1 MISSIPK
8 TSGKPMKILVSPSG
22 FKESL
27 EADVAADCIEEGI
40 LRVVPNAI
48 IRKAPL
54 VDGGEGF
61 TRALVQATQGQLKFL
76 EVVGPVQAPIK
87 SFYGFLGGG
96 SKTAVIEMAAAAG
109 LRLVPR
115 DARDPGCTTTYG
127 VGQLILAALDDGA
140 EHIIVGCGDSGTSDG
155 GAGMLQALGVRLL
168 DIQGAELPRS
178 GGGND
183 LSKLHDIDLTRLDP
197 RLRNVNI
204 EVACNWH
211 NVLCGPKGVAR
222 VFGPQKG
229 ATPEQVEKLAAGL
242 DTYARIVGRIL
253 GNDISTAPGSGAS
266 GGLGAGLMIAGAT
279 LHPRFDVIMK
289 YFCIDDLMEDCDLV
303 ITAEGGID
311 YQTPRG
317 KIPAEVARRAKQR
330 KLPVIALA
338 GTVGVDAD
346 VNYLAGIDAFASIMQ
361 CPTSLENAI
370 DQAERLLKD
379 GAESAMRMVV
389 VGRGLNEEKRM
400 ADMAALSAKLFGE
413 KLVKPLLRVNTT

>member
-1 MISSIPK
+1 MLSSISK
-8 TSGKPMKILVSPSG
+8 SCGQPMKILVSPSG

-40 LRVVPNAI
+40 LRVVPNAV

-61 TRALVQATQGQLKFL
+61 TRALVQATKGELKFL
-76 EVVGPVQAPIK
+76 EVVGPVRTPVQ
-87 SFYGFLGGG
+87 SFYGFLGGS

-115 DARDPGCTTTYG
+115 DSRDPGSTTTYG

-140 EHIIVGCGDSGTSDG
+140 EHILIGCGDSGTCDG
-155 GAGMLQALGVRLL
+155 GAGMLQALGARLL
-168 DIQGAELPRS
+168 DINGHELPTS

-183 LSKLHDIDLTRLDP
+183 LLRLHDIDLTGLDERLK
-197 RLRNVNI
+197 RVNI

-229 ATPEQVEKLAAGL
+229 ATLQQVEMLAAGL
-242 DTYARIVGRIL
+242 DTYAAIVEQIL
-253 GNDISTAPGSGAS
+253 GRDISMAPGSGAS
-266 GGLGAGLMIAGAT
+266 GGLGAGLMVIGAT
-279 LHPRFDVIMK
+279 LHPRFDLIMK
-289 YFCIDDLMEDCDLV
+289 YFCIDDLMDDCDLV

-317 KIPAEVARRAKQR
+317 KVPAEVARRAKQR
-330 KLPVIALA
+330 KLPVIVLA
-338 GTVGVDAD
+338 GTVGMDAH
-346 VNYLAGIDAFASIMQ
+346 VNYHAGIDAFASIMQ
-361 CPTSLENAI
+361 CPISLEDAI
-370 DQAERLLKD
+370 RQADVLLRD

-400 ADMAALSAKLFGE
+400 ADMAALTARLFGE

>member
-1 MISSIPK
+1 
-8 TSGKPMKILVSPSG
+8 MKILVSPSG

-40 LRVVPNAI
+40 LRVIPNAI
-48 IRKAPL
+48 VRKAPL

-61 TRALVQATQGQLKFL
+61 TRALVQATKGQLKFL
-76 EVVGPVQAPIK
+76 EVVGPVQSPIQ

-115 DARDPGCTTTYG
+115 DARDPGSTTTYG

-140 EHIIVGCGDSGTSDG
+140 EHIILGCGDSGTCDG
-155 GAGMLQALGVRLL
+155 GAGMVQALGGRLL
-168 DIQGAELPRS
+168 DIHGAELPRS
-178 GGGND
+178 GGGNN
-183 LSKLHDIDLTRLDP
+183 LFKLHDIDLTGLDP

-229 ATPEQVEKLAAGL
+229 ATPDQVETLAAGL
-242 DTYARIVGRIL
+242 ETYARIVERIL
-253 GNDISTAPGSGAS
+253 GYDISTAPGSGAS
-266 GGLGAGLMIAGAT
+266 GGLGAGLMVVGAT

-289 YFCIDDLMEDCDLV
+289 YFCIDDLMDDCDLV

-317 KIPAEVARRAKQR
+317 KIPAEVARRAKQK

-346 VNYLAGIDAFASIMQ
+346 VNYL

-389 VGRGLNEEKRM
+389 VGRGLNEENRM
-400 ADMAALSAKLFGE
+400 ADMAAFSAKLFGE

>member
-1 MISSIPK
+1 MQ
-8 TSGKPMKILVSPSG
+8 ILVSPSG

-61 TRALVQATQGQLKFL
+61 TRALVQATQGELKFV
-76 EVVGPVQAPIK
+76 EVVGPVQTPIQ
-87 SFYGFLGGG
+87 SFYGLLGGV
-96 SKTAVIEMAAAAG
+96 SKAAVIEMAAAAG

-127 VGQLILAALDDGA
+127 VGQLISAALDDGA

-155 GAGMLQALGVRLL
+155 GAGMVQALGGRLL
-168 DIQGAELPRS
+168 DINGDELPRS

-183 LSKLHDIDLTRLDP
+183 LSRLHDIDLTSLDP
-197 RLRNVNI
+197 RLRLVNI

-229 ATPEQVEKLAAGL
+229 ATPEQVEQLASGL
-242 DTYARIVGRIL
+242 DKYAAIVERIL
-253 GNDISTAPGSGAS
+253 GYDISMAPGSGAS
-266 GGLGAGLMIAGAT
+266 GGLGAGLLIIGAT
-279 LHPRFDVIMK
+279 LYPRFDVIMK
-289 YFCIDDLMEDCDLV
+289 YFAIDELMDGCNLV

-330 KLPVIALA
+330 KLPVVVLA
-338 GTVGVDAD
+338 GTVGENAD
-346 VNYLAGIDAFASIMQ
+346 VNYLAGIDAFTSIMQ
-361 CPTSLENAI
+361 GPTSLENAI
-370 DQAERLLKD
+370 EQADRLLKD
-379 GAESAMRMVV
+379 GAESAMRMIL
-389 VGRGLNEEKRM
+389 VGRGLLNEEKRVT
-400 ADMAALSAKLFGE
+400 DMAALTARVFGE